1 MGPARSGHGTAIPTI
16 EPPQGHLRHGL
27 VRFFARVVYLI
38 GCINIQY
45 IQAMSLADF
54 SISQAVPQA
63 VVVSATPVWLE
74 MCGWAVRAGF
84 PSPAADHTRKRIDLN
99 EHLIRN
105 KEATFIFRV
114 KGDSMSG
121 IGIYEGDELLV
132 DRSIEPKH
140 GNIVLAVL
148 NDDYTVK
155 RLYRRGGVVKLI
167 AENPLFPPIVLK
179 DGEEL
184 VIWGV
189 VTRNLH
195 KLY

>member
-1 MGPARSGHGTAIPTI
+1 MKFAVFSQPKPV
-16 EPPQGHLRHGL
+16 L
-27 VRFFARVVYLI
+27 VT
-38 GCINIQY
+38 NKK
-45 IQAMSLADF
+45 
-54 SISQAVPQA
+54 
-63 VVVSATPVWLE
+63 VWLDV
-74 MCGWAVRAGF
+74 CGWKVPAGF
-84 PSPAADHTRKRIDLN
+84 ASPAGDHTRKRIDLN

-167 AENPLFPPIVLK
+167 AENPLYPPIVVK

>member
-1 MGPARSGHGTAIPTI
+1 MPSLLNLTPIP
-16 EPPQGHLRHGL
+16 
-27 VRFFARVVYLI
+27 
-38 GCINIQY
+38 
-45 IQAMSLADF
+45 
-54 SISQAVPQA
+54 
-63 VVVSATPVWLE
+63 VVVPDTPLWLQ
-74 MCGWAVRAGF
+74 MCAWKVQAGF

-114 KGDSMSG
+114 KGDSMNG

-132 DRSIEPKH
+132 DRSIEAAH

-148 NDDYTVK
+148 NNDYTVK
-155 RLYRRGGVVKLI
+155 RLYRRGGVIKLI
-167 AENPLFPPIVLK
+167 AENPLYPPIVVN
-179 DGEEL
+179 DGQDL
-184 VIWGV
+184 LIWGV